1 MFGYFKKLDFED
13 IFNILERR
21 AKEPDMLADGS
32 NSELFF
38 VRVSPAENQAF
49 VRNEAGWIR
58 NDLDLIMQMESDDV
72 AASILNNLR
81 EIDQQGFPADEN
93 PDVIRQSLMSKYQQS
108 ESEITNWIEQQL
120 EFQEI
125 KAEEER
131 LLADTKL
138 SDEKRVEALKEFK
151 ENLTNEERDIWLKS
165 KRQKKMERMLE
176 EDEENFKSK

>member
-1 MFGYFKKLDFED
+1 MFGYFKKLSFED

-21 AKEPDMLADGS
+21 AKEPEMLADGS

-38 VRVSPAENQAF
+38 ARVSPAENQAF

-58 NDLDLIMQMESDDV
+58 NDLDLIMQMESDNV
-72 AASILNNLR
+72 AASILDSLR
-81 EIDQQGFPADEN
+81 EIEQKGFPADES

-108 ESEITNWIEQQL
+108 PSEITNWIEQQL

-131 LLADTKL
+131 LLSDSKL
-138 SDEKRVEALKEFK
+138 SDEKRAEALKEFK
-151 ENLTNEERDIWLKS
+151 DSLTNEERDIWLKS
-165 KRQKKMERMLE
+165 KRQKKMERMIE
-176 EDEENFKSK
+176 EEVENSKSK